1 MVNNTQQT
9 NQNVRPPVVVVL
21 GHVDHGKTKLLST
34 IRNVAM
40 PKEPG
45 NITQLIGA
53 YQVEVPQAPK
63 SAEALRE
70 GGLSP
75 KVITFLDTPGHE
87 AFTAI
92 RSRGAKVADVA
103 VLVVAADESVKPQ
116 TKEAIK
122 IIKEQG
128 IPFVVALNKI
138 DKEGANPQRVK
149 QDLATEEV
157 LVEDWGGKVPVVE
170 ISAKEAK
177 NIPELLDMILL
188 LAELEDLKEDISLP
202 AQGVIIE
209 SNLDKRRGY
218 VATGLIEK
226 GIVKIGDW
234 IVAGTIVGK
243 VKSLQDFKGK
253 PISEARPSQPVQ
265 ITGWS
270 SSPEIGRKFIAA
282 YSKDEALEIQAE
294 NIDLTPLINF
304 FKSNKEEILPDKKI
318 LNIIFKSDVFSSL
331 EALDGVLGNI
341 KSQEVGYKVVNYDIG
356 NISEGDVK
364 TAIAS
369 NAQIIGFR
377 IGTEESVRK
386 LAERE
391 NVKIN
396 TFDVI
401 YNLVEYVRSEMA
413 GLLEPEIRRTQLGKL
428 RVLALFKKDA
438 KSQIVGGKVVSGKI
452 IRGSV
457 VDVIRGQNK
466 IGFGKLGQLQHNKED
481 MSEVKEGLEAGLR
494 VDFGK
499 DGVEIKEGDMLE
511 VYEEEKIA
519 RTL

>member
-1 MVNNTQQT
+1 MANNVQQT
-9 NQNVRPPVVVVL
+9 DQSVRPPVVVIL
-21 GHVDHGKTKLLST
+21 GHVDHGKTKLLDT
-34 IRNVAM
+34 IRKTNVM
-40 PKEPG
+40 EKESG
-45 NITQLIGA
+45 GITQHIGA
-53 YQVEVPQAPK
+53 YQVSVNY
-63 SAEALRE
+63 
-70 GGLSP
+70 

-122 IIKEQG
+122 IIKGQG

-149 QDLATEEV
+149 QDLAAEEV
-157 LVEDWGGKVPVVE
+157 LVEDWGGKIPVVE
-170 ISAKEAK
+170 ISAKEGK

-202 AQGVIIE
+202 AQGVIID

-218 VATGLIEK
+218 VVTGLIEK
-226 GIVKIGDW
+226 GIVRLGDW
-234 IVAGTIVGK
+234 IVAGTVVGK
-243 VKSLQDFKGK
+243 IKSLQDFMGR

-270 SSPEIGRKFIAA
+270 SSPEIGRKFIVA
-282 YSKDEALEIQAE
+282 YSKDEALEIQAG
-294 NIDLTPLINF
+294 NIDLTPLLHF
-304 FKSNKEEILPDKKI
+304 FKNSKEEIPSDKKI

-331 EALDGVLGNI
+331 EALDGVLSNI
-341 KSQEVGYKVVNYDIG
+341 KSHEVGYKVINYDIG

-369 NAQIIGFR
+369 KAQIVGFR
-377 IGTEESVRK
+377 VATEESVQK

-391 NVKIN
+391 NIKIN

-401 YNLVEYVRSEMA
+401 YNMVEYIRSEMA
-413 GLLEPEIRRTQLGKL
+413 ELLEPEIKRTLLGKL
-428 RVLALFKKDA
+428 KVLALFKKDA
-438 KSQIVGGKVVSGKI
+438 KSQIIGGKVVSGKV

-457 VDVIRGQNK
+457 VDIVRGQNK
-466 IGFGKLGQLQHNKED
+466 IGSGKLGQLQHNKED
-481 MSEVKEGLEAGLR
+481 MPEVKEGLEAGLR
-494 VDFGK
+494 IDFGK
-499 DGVEIKEGDMLE
+499 DLVEIKEGDVLE
-511 VYEEEKIA
+511 IYDEEKIA